1 MSRPLLAA
9 FDFDHT
15 ICDDNSDVVARKL
28 YPNDN
33 LPDSV
38 KRLYKG
44 DNWTIYMGKIFELL
58 NENSIDVETI
68 KSAINRIPPVSGI
81 DTLLTEL
88 HSRDCEII
96 IISDSNSAFI
106 EWWLNHK
113 GLSHTVK
120 QIFTNPATVDKE
132 SGILKIEMYHLQ
144 DYCKL
149 SNKNLC
155 KGQILEDYISKRSSD
170 GVYFEKVAYVGD
182 GKNDYCPILRL
193 SEKDVAFPRLGY
205 TLVNILNKTET
216 ETEAN
221 DEMKQVKADVVPW
234 ESGEDILEDL
244 KKRIASS

>member
-15 ICDDNSDVVARKL
+15 ICDDNSDIVARKL
-28 YPNDN
+28 YPNEN

-38 KRLYKG
+38 KRLYTS
-44 DNWTIYMGKIFELL
+44 DNWTMYMGKIFELL

-68 KSAINRIPPVSGI
+68 ETAISRIPSVPGI

-96 IISDSNSAFI
+96 IISDSNSLFI

-113 GLSHTVK
+113 GLSLTVK
-120 QIFTNPATVDKE
+120 EILTNPATVEKE
-132 SGILKIEMYHLQ
+132 SGMLKIEMYHLQ

-155 KGQILEDYISKRSSD
+155 KGQILEDYISKRSSE
-170 GVYFEKVAYVGD
+170 GVNFEKIIYVGD

-205 TLVNILNKTET
+205 TLVKLLNQTDDET
-216 ETEAN
+216 
-221 DEMKQVKADVVPW
+221 KQVKADVVPW
-234 ESGEDILEDL
+234 ESGEEIFEDL
-244 KKRIASS
+244 KKRIASL